1 MAERYSGGVE
11 VKGSNP
17 FILTNMTTHGK
28 PWVVFPY
35 NDQPFYSAPCSHHDL
50 IGVVFVTEFSSV
62 IQWVQVKEVIMI
74 IQPVGAP
81 RGRKDVSCCWF
92 ALGSLW
98 ELLEGYD
105 DEDGVV
111 ITTNCDM
118 SDYGPR
124 GGHGDFSSVGT
135 TMVTAPDFPISPQN
149 LDEGEW
155 KVNGMNLVRGDES
168 IEVSDGSMVKL
179 IAYTGLKAGN
189 ESFSIGEGSFP
200 VGEYREALLME
211 RKWWMNT
218 LNIEDVES

>member
-1 MAERYSGGVE
+1 
-11 VKGSNP
+11 
-17 FILTNMTTHGK
+17 
-28 PWVVFPY
+28 
-35 NDQPFYSAPCSHHDL
+35 
-50 IGVVFVTEFSSV
+50 
-62 IQWVQVKEVIMI
+62 MI
-74 IQPVGAP
+74 IQPIGTP

-105 DEDGVV
+105 DEDEVV

-118 SDYGPR
+118 GDYGPR
-124 GGHGDFSSVGT
+124 GGHGDFSSVGV
-135 TMVTAPDFPISPQN
+135 TMVTIPDFPISPQSI
-149 LDEGEW
+149 DEGEW
-155 KVNGMNLVRGDES
+155 EIDGMNLVRGDDS

-189 ESFSIGEGSFP
+189 ESFSIGKGSFS
-200 VGEYREALLME
+200 VREYREALLME